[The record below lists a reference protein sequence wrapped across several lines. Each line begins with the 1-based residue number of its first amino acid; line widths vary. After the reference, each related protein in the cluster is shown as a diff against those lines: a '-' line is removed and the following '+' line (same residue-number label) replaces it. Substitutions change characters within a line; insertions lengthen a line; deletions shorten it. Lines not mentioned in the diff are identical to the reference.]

1 MQKPI
6 ALAADHGGIGYK
18 DRIATHLR
26 DLGHQVV
33 DFGTYSTD
41 STDYPDLA
49 RRAAD
54 AVSTG
59 ESEMGIIVCGS
70 GIGVS
75 IVANKVEGVRA
86 ASCVTP
92 EMARLAREHNH
103 ANVLTL
109 GERLVDWETARE
121 IVDAFL
127 TTDYSD
133 DERHRRRVEKIHSLT
148 GK

>member
-41 STDYPDLA
+41 STDYPDLD

-59 ESEMGIIVCGS
+59 ES
-70 GIGVS
+70 
-75 IVANKVEGVRA
+75 
-86 ASCVTP
+86 
-92 EMARLAREHNH
+92 
-103 ANVLTL
+103 
-109 GERLVDWETARE
+109 
-121 IVDAFL
+121 
-127 TTDYSD
+127 
-133 DERHRRRVEKIHSLT
+133 
-148 GK
+148 